1 MDVIQCFGHLLDI
14 GDNGCK
20 WHSCASRVALAQ
32 GAIGGIVHDEKGDTI
47 FDGEIVDADNMGMDE
62 TSKRACLRVELHFLL
77 TRELGMQDF
86 DGCLGIEVQVLPK
99 VDFSKATRADQMEQ
113 AIVA

>member
-1 MDVIQCFGHLLDI
+1 MDVVQCFGHLPDI

-20 WHSCASRVALAQ
+20 WHSCASRVVLAQ
-32 GAIGGIVHDEKGDTI
+32 GAIGGIVHNEKGDTI
-47 FDGEIVDADNMGMDE
+47 FYSEIMDADNMGMDE
-62 TSKRACLRVELHFLL
+62 TSKRVCFCVELRFLL

-86 DGCLGIEVQVLPK
+86 DGCLAAQVQVLPQ
-99 VDFSKATRADQMEQ
+99 VDFSKATLADQMEQ